1 MKREKFLQDAK
12 TDPSRF
18 YRNPADIMR
27 DRRLT
32 PADRLEIV
40 AAWERATQ
48 EGGELMRQELQRLRE
63 QLENPPERDP
73 HMPAHPGRA

>member
-32 PADRLEIV
+32 PGDRRDILD
-40 AAWERATQ
+40 AWERSARDT
-48 EGGELMRQELQRLRE
+48 GDVMRQELRRLRE
-63 QLENPPERDP
+63 ELEHAGDTPRLAP
-73 HMPAHPGRA
+73 HRA